1 MGIGHMDVLVV
12 DDHPVVV
19 SGCRMM
25 FAQRDGIEVHA
36 AADEKSGYE
45 AYFEKRPDVAI
56 VDINLPELSG
66 FELLRKILRRDP
78 DARIIMFS
86 MNEDPAFA
94 ARALEL
100 GAKGFLTKNDDP
112 GLLVEAVMK
121 VAAGEN
127 FVTRQLAESL
137 TFSSVAVRAN
147 PASLLT
153 QRELEILRQLARGNT
168 IDEVAAI
175 LNVSY
180 KTIANGTSRLKQKL
194 GAKNHADLVRIAV
207 DMQMT

>member
-1 MGIGHMDVLVV
+1 MPPQMRNRAMRPI
-12 DDHPVVV
+12 
-19 SGCRMM
+19 SR
-25 FAQRDGIEVHA
+25 
-36 AADEKSGYE
+36 
-45 AYFEKRPDVAI
+45 KRPDVAI

-127 FVTRQLAESL
+127 FVTRHLAESRRSL
-137 TFSSVAVRAN
+137 RSRCGRTRHRFRRN
-147 PASLLT
+147 ASLRFCASLH
-153 QRELEILRQLARGNT
+153 
-168 IDEVAAI
+168 AATP
-175 LNVSY
+175 ST
-180 KTIANGTSRLKQKL
+180 KSR
-194 GAKNHADLVRIAV
+194 RS
-207 DMQMT
+207 